1 MNIRQL
7 EYFVKVYESGSFFK
21 AADSL
26 FHLPAGIEPG
36 SGHAGTRI
44 KCTAFYRN
52 HKGVI
57 PTPLGQELYV
67 SCQPALREMR
77 TLEKHMNEF
86 VRQNYGCLKIGLGA
100 GCRYFISKTMWKDF
114 LKITPYLL

>member
-26 FHLPAGIEPG
+26 FISQQALSRALATLEQELN
-36 SGHAGTRI
+36 AQL
-44 KCTAFYRN
+44 FYRN

-77 TLEKHMNEF
+77 TLE
-86 VRQNYGCLKIGLGA
+86 
-100 GCRYFISKTMWKDF
+100 
-114 LKITPYLL
+114 

>member
-26 FHLPAGIEPG
+26 FISQQALSRALATLEQELN
-36 SGHAGTRI
+36 AQL
-44 KCTAFYRN
+44 FYRN

-57 PTPLGQELYV
+57 QRRLDRN
-67 SCQPALREMR
+67 SMCPASLR
-77 TLEKHMNEF
+77 
-86 VRQNYGCLKIGLGA
+86 
-100 GCRYFISKTMWKDF
+100 
-114 LKITPYLL
+114 

>member
-26 FHLPAGIEPG
+26 FISQQALSRALATLEQELN
-36 SGHAGTRI
+36 AQL
-44 KCTAFYRN
+44 FYRN

-67 SCQPALREMR
+67 SCQPCLLY
-77 TLEKHMNEF
+77 TS
-86 VRQNYGCLKIGLGA
+86 RQSIEHCKNSTGDSGSVPVI
-100 GCRYFISKTMWKDF
+100 
-114 LKITPYLL
+114 